1 MMIGKK
7 FIPDWLTFAILL
19 VISFCFVF
27 DGFSFVNADK
37 KVMSDNQYE
46 NICQMAYKMS
56 VCMENSSKAIKNGDA
71 SELHSA
77 IDEINSAVSY
87 IKSAD
92 IPDEFDI
99 YVDTTVQALEKAK
112 EICVSILAGDR
123 DTASK
128 QAMELSELLDNSTV
142 AFEDGLKAIGC
153 KYSKYGNDIRFSQ
166 FAKEG

>member
-37 KVMSDNQYE
+37 KGMSDNQYE
-46 NICQMAYKMS
+46 NICQMS
-56 VCMENSSKAIKNGDA
+56 VCMENSSKAIKDGDA
-71 SELHSA
+71 SELHRA
-77 IDEINSAVSY
+77 IDEINSDVSY

-92 IPDEFDI
+92 IPDEFDAYI
-99 YVDTTVQALEKAK
+99 DTTVQALEKTK

-123 DTASK
+123 DTASE